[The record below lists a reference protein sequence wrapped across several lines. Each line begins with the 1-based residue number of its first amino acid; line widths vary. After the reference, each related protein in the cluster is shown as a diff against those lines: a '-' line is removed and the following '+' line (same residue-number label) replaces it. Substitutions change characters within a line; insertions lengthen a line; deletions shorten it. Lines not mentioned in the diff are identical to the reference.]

1 MYIQVAFCSSATCDL
16 VWLLGRGLS
25 GETLVSPD
33 KTGNDMC
40 LSGETSVSPD
50 KAIMKGKPGMA
61 GGGVFEAREE
71 FCYFTNRF
79 QSNVPQNSVE

>member
-33 KTGNDMC
+33 KTGNDMS
-40 LSGETSVSPD
+40 LSVETLVSPD
-50 KAIMKGKPGMA
+50 KTGNDMSLSGESGDLPDKAILK
-61 GGGVFEAREE
+61 RN
-71 FCYFTNRF
+71 T
-79 QSNVPQNSVE
+79 

>member
-16 VWLLGRGLS
+16 IWRLGRGLS

-33 KTGNDMC
+33 KTGNYMS

-50 KAIMKGKPGMA
+50 KAILKGKLGLA
-61 GGGVFEAREE
+61 ERWRV
-71 FCYFTNRF
+71 
-79 QSNVPQNSVE
+79 

>member
-50 KAIMKGKPGMA
+50 KAILKG
-61 GGGVFEAREE
+61 
-71 FCYFTNRF
+71 
-79 QSNVPQNSVE
+79 